1 MNIVIILAV
10 IIGLLFA
17 MTYFTKRRFG
27 VLGLALCAGFL
38 ISEMWTGDVTPF
50 IRGAGF
56 ELFTPPLS
64 SVVAACLVLLPPV
77 VLLINGPTYH
87 RKMQRLIGAG
97 VFALLAT
104 ALLLGPLGKALTLDD
119 TGQVVYDLLIQN
131 RSLIITAGI
140 GYALYDVLI
149 LRTPKRER

>member
-1 MNIVIILAV
+1 MNIVIILTV

-17 MTYFTKRRFG
+17 LTYFTKRRFG

-56 ELFTPPLS
+56 ELFTPPLA
-64 SVVAACLVLLPPV
+64 SVVAACLVLLPAV
-77 VLLINGPTYH
+77 VLLMNGPTYH
-87 RKMQRLIGAG
+87 RKTQRLLGAG
-97 VFALLAT
+97 MFALLAT
-104 ALLLGPLGKALTLDD
+104 ALLLGILGDALTLDE
-119 TGQVVYDLLIQN
+119 TGQTVYNILDHN

-140 GYALYDVLI
+140 AYALYDVLI
-149 LRTPKRER
+149 LRTPKHSR